1 MALQCEGKWSD
12 GIETGIY
19 RAEKCHN
26 YQIQQLQSPDHYNH
40 YNYNHLQDKMEPTMS
55 PSQQQASKPTLY
67 TIPNYDFDADK
78 PQLNWSLTQTILE
91 YIALPFKRQK

>member
-1 MALQCEGKWSD
+1 
-12 GIETGIY
+12 
-19 RAEKCHN
+19 
-26 YQIQQLQSPDHYNH
+26 
-40 YNYNHLQDKMEPTMS
+40 MEPTMS

-91 YIALPFKRQK
+91 YIASPFRRQK